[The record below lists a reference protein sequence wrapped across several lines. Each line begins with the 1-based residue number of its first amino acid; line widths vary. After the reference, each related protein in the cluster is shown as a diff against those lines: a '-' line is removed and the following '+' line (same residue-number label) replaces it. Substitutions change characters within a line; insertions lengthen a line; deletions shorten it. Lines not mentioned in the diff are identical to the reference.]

1 MNIDW
6 LREHCLSLPHATE
19 TVQWGDDLVFKIG
32 GKMFAV
38 VALEPSATNHLAFK
52 CTPEKFAELTEIP
65 GIIPAPYMARA
76 MWVAFEELNALRAD
90 EIRALIRESYE
101 LVFAKLTK
109 KQQLELTAAGAGS
122 PRAANQALGAG
133 SSLSSARMYSM
144 TDSLQP
150 SMCVQRP

>member
-90 EIRALIRESYE
+90 EIRALIRESYD

-109 KQQLELTAAGAGS
+109 KAQQKLTPVGS
-122 PRAANQALGAG
+122 KRKTA
-133 SSLSSARMYSM
+133 
-144 TDSLQP
+144 P
-150 SMCVQRP
+150 SKVRQRKRGQS

>member
-52 CTPEKFAELTEIP
+52 CTAEKFAELTEIP

-76 MWVAFEELNALRAD
+76 MWVAFEDLNALRAD
-90 EIRALIRESYE
+90 EIRALIRESYD
-101 LVFAKLTK
+101 LVFTKLTK
-109 KQQLELTAAGAGS
+109 KQQQELTAAGAGS
-122 PRAANQALGAG
+122 PQPRIKRSASPRRSRARG
-133 SSLSSARMYSM
+133 R
-144 TDSLQP
+144 T
-150 SMCVQRP
+150 R

>member
-90 EIRALIRESYE
+90 EIRALIRESYD

-109 KQQLELTAAGAGS
+109 KQQLELTAAGRS
-122 PRAANQALGAG
+122 QSRMRP
-133 SSLSSARMYSM
+133 ARPKKSIKKK
-144 TDSLQP
+144 
-150 SMCVQRP
+150 